1 MLHFQTGFTLC
12 VRLYPLQCF
21 NIKML
26 TSSMWIIAG
35 FLKVFLVDGN
45 SLIKQYLYSRIA
57 NGEGQPLCSVN
68 DPSATIYGVRHRLSC
83 LVEHS
88 VPTEACLS
96 ANYYADTRK
105 CELFHYP
112 PTDFFRIAEECAHF
126 TVRGRKKL

>member
-1 MLHFQTGFTLC
+1 MFAC
-12 VRLYPLQCF
+12 S
-21 NIKML
+21 I
-26 TSSMWIIAG
+26 WIIAG
-35 FLKVFLVDGN
+35 FLEAFLVDGN

-68 DPSATIYGVRHRLSC
+68 DPSATIYGVRRRLSC
-83 LVEHS
+83 LVEHC

-126 TVRGRKKL
+126 TVRGRKKIMRIKLI